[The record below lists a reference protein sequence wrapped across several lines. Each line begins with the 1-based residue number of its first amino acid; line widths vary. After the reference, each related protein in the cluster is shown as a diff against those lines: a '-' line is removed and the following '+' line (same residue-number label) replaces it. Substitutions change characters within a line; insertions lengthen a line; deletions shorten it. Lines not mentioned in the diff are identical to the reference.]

1 MEQMLSLVVA
11 LTLSADL
18 VRAPVGVSLVSR
30 RAGVEKLAPKVA
42 SRVSELLISEGVDP
56 LFAAVTNAQ
65 RLKKAGGGDVAA
77 CEARQQCALKL
88 AGLLGPNAVL
98 VTIDVSKLKNTLDL
112 RLEALSVDAQ
122 APLATADL
130 SVDAANWKELS
141 SAGLLSFAKEVR
153 TKLVVKAEP
162 PKPPDAPVTPQ
173 LEPPPPRLDPVWQE
187 PVASRKPIGIVLVSV
202 AGVAAVAAGVLLG
215 LALGDRATFDASL
228 VTQMGSRPASS
239 LSPTTGPELLGRM
252 NGLFIGALVSGAV
265 ALAAGGASVPF
276 RLGP

>member
-1 MEQMLSLVVA
+1 MLSLVVA

-56 LFAAVTNAQ
+56 LFDTVTTAQ

-98 VTIDVSKLKNTLDL
+98 ITIDVSKLKNTLDL

-141 SAGLLSFAKEVR
+141 SAGLLSFVKELK
-153 TKLVVKAEP
+153 TKLVVKEAP
-162 PKPPDAPVTPQ
+162 PKPPDTPVKAQ
-173 LEPPPPRLDPVWQE
+173 LEPPPPPPDPVPLE

-202 AGVAAVAAGVLLG
+202 AGVAAVTAGVLLG
-215 LALGDRATFDASL
+215 LALADRATFDASL
-228 VTQMGSRPASS
+228 VSQADGRRLSS
-239 LSPTTGPELLGRM
+239 LPPMVGTELLGRM
-252 NGLFIGALVSGAV
+252 NGQFIGALIAGVV
-265 ALAAGGASVPF
+265 ALAAGGIAVPF
-276 RLGP
+276 LLGP